1 MQETHVNTSCQCESS
16 REACEA
22 SIPDVQG
29 RGDHRQIAIDQV
41 GVKDVRYPISVRT
54 RDGGHETV
62 DTTIDMF
69 VSLPG
74 DRKGTH
80 MSRFLEML
88 NDYRSGMTPNRIV
101 DLGRALCDE
110 LDAATSR
117 ISVRFTY
124 FIEKN
129 APASG
134 KAGLM
139 NYAVEMTCD
148 STTKDHTFTLQVAA
162 PATSL
167 CPCSKEISEY
177 GAHNQRCLI
186 TAAIRMQNMVWIED
200 LVEHIESAASAPV
213 YSVLKR
219 VDEKVVTEQ
228 AYDNPKFVE
237 DIVRDLAMTFEADD
251 RINWYHVQ
259 SENYESIHS
268 HNAYAEIQRSK

>member
-1 MQETHVNTSCQCESS
+1 MNTSCQCESS